1 MDDEYDEIPIYDIA
15 TVRKHPMWRAARA
28 VVLTRDDHCY
38 LCGEYVDKTI
48 RAGELL
54 APEVDHIYPL
64 ALGGHPWSLDNLALT
79 HRLCNNFKH
88 DKTLAQL
95 GQYGITVCKKGVAQ
109 AKAEYVSYDFDFAT
123 MFDSNDSEEEEDFD
137 DDE

>member
-15 TVRKHPMWRAARA
+15 TVRKHPLYRAARA
-28 VVLTRDDHCY
+28 AVLDRDEICY
-38 LCGEYVDKTI
+38 LCGQYIDKTI

-54 APEVDHIYPL
+54 APEADHIFPL

-95 GQYGITVCKKGVAQ
+95 GTYGIQVCKKGVAQ
-109 AKAEYVSYDFDFAT
+109 AKAEYVNYGFDFAT
-123 MFDSNDSEEEEDFD
+123 MFDGNDTEEEDFE